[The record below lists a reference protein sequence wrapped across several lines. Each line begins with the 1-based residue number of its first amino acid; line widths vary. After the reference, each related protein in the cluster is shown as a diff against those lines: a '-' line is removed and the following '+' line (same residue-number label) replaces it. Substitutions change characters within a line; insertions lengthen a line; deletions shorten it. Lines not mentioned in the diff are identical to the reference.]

1 MATGIADTYMCF
13 QVKRENKES
22 YCSFLGHGVMN
33 NVPEE
38 HISLS
43 KSTPNTE
50 AILS

>member
-1 MATGIADTYMCF
+1 MTTGIEDTYMWF
-13 QVKRENKES
+13 QVNRENKES
-22 YCSFLGHGVMN
+22 YCSFLGYDAMN

-50 AILS
+50 AVMS